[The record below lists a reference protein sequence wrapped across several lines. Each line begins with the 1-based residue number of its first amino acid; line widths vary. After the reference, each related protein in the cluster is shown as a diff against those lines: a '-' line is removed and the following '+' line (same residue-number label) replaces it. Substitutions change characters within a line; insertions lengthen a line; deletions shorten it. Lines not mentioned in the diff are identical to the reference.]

1 MGSANP
7 VEPWF
12 HRRPGLTIAVA
23 CALFAVVLG
32 LRWLVAGPEPITLL
46 FCFPIALLAVAFGLR
61 AGLLAG
67 LVGIVLGAVWASV
80 GGVELVVLG
89 LGDERRADAAAR
101 RSPGPCCGSAPPVGG
116 RTEPVDGDAQR
127 HRDAVDFNDRVVQEL
142 AAAKWALEA
151 GHSERGLDILMNTL
165 EAAQNMVSQMLR
177 DADADADSRRPA
189 RTGDPR
195 PGAEDDGH
203 HGGRSAQPDLRHR
216 PDGSRTPLQGEPR
229 SRQSPGVSS
238 GVPSASMS
246 R

>member
-1 MGSANP
+1 MDVARRTLVRVKQLGSGVAGQPEVDGANA

-23 CALFAVVLG
+23 CALYAVVLG

-67 LVGIVLGAVWASV
+67 LVGIILGAVWAY
-80 GGVELVVLG
+80 GGVELSFWGWVTGAAPMLLLGVL
-89 LGDERRADAAAR
+89 LGHAADQLR
-101 RSPGPCCGSAPPVGG
+101 RSEAERDRLMAV
-116 RTEPVDGDAQR
+116 AQR

-165 EAAQNMVSQMLR
+165 DAAQNMVSQMLR
-177 DADADADSRRPA
+177 DADADADAEAGDQPDRRPVTW
-189 RTGDPR
+189 R
-195 PGAEDDGH
+195 
-203 HGGRSAQPDLRHR
+203 
-216 PDGSRTPLQGEPR
+216 
-229 SRQSPGVSS
+229 
-238 GVPSASMS
+238 
-246 R
+246 